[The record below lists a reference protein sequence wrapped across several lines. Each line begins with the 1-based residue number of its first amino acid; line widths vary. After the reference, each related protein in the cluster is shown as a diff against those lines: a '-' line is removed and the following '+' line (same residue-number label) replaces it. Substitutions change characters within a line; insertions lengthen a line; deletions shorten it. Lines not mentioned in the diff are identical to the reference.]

1 MVVLNELNERSREV
15 FRHIVEAFVSTGE
28 PIGSRTVSRRL
39 SAPLS
44 PATIRN
50 VMADLEEAGLLYS
63 PHTSAGRL
71 PTESGLRLFV
81 DGLLEIGNLTAD
93 ERATI
98 ASDCAKAGRNVD
110 ELLSEASGTLSEL
123 SSCAGVVLAPKYD
136 APLKHVEFVSLAPGR
151 AMVVMVGETGSVE
164 NRVVTV
170 PAGMSP
176 ATLTQAANY
185 LNARLAGHTLEEA
198 LTSIRRDLEE
208 HRSEL
213 DELTKR
219 VVELGLA
226 SWAGGDAGGNLIVRG
241 HANLLKD
248 VTAVS
253 DLERIRSLF
262 DLLETKQD
270 LARLVELTQ
279 GADGVKIFIGAES
292 ELFGLTNCAMVVA
305 PLAGGQTDFVGA
317 IGVIGPTRLNYA
329 RIIPMVDYTAE
340 VVGRLLGYPREVTG
354 NYGT

>member
-1 MVVLNELNERSREV
+1 M
-15 FRHIVEAFVSTGE
+15 
-28 PIGSRTVSRRL
+28 
-39 SAPLS
+39 
-44 PATIRN
+44 
-50 VMADLEEAGLLYS
+50 
-63 PHTSAGRL
+63 
-71 PTESGLRLFV
+71 
-81 DGLLEIGNLTAD
+81 
-93 ERATI
+93 
-98 ASDCAKAGRNVD
+98 
-110 ELLSEASGTLSEL
+110 
-123 SSCAGVVLAPKYD
+123 VLAPKYD

-151 AMVVMVGETGSVE
+151 AMVIMVGETGSVE
-164 NRVVTV
+164 NRVVKV

-185 LNARLAGHTLEEA
+185 LNARLTGLTLEEA
-198 LTSIRRDLEE
+198 LTSIRRELEE

-305 PLAGGQTDFVGA
+305 PLAGGQTNFVGA

-340 VVGRLLGYPREVTG
+340 VVSRLLGYPREVSG
-354 NYGT
+354 KYGT